1 MKVSPTK
8 SIIWIAG
15 LSILMGVIIS
25 SILGII
31 SAFGAVLILS
41 ITGLIYGLIVREKKI
56 WKPFLLAA
64 IITVLAMAALI
75 FLVSISDM

>member
-25 SILGII
+25 SVLGII

-56 WKPFLLAA
+56 WKPFLLAS